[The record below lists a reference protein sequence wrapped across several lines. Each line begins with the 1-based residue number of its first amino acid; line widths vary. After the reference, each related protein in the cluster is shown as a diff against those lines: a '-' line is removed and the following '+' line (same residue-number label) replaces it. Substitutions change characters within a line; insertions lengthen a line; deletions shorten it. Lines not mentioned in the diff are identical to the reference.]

1 MLSEVD
7 EDNTGQVP
15 FSEFLKVIEKQ
26 QSASDEDEGDLL
38 DAFVA
43 MGGNPDK
50 TGFIK
55 KEKLNQ
61 TIRHQFE
68 MTIDIERL
76 IEDIDEDDPGEIEF
90 NEFKQ
95 LLNN

>member
-50 TGFIK
+50 TDLLRI
-55 KEKLNQ
+55 LM
-61 TIRHQFE
+61 R
-68 MTIDIERL
+68 MTLERL
-76 IEDIDEDDPGEIEF
+76 NLMNLSNF
-90 NEFKQ
+90 
-95 LLNN
+95 